1 MGGRYTSGLSTGWSY
16 WSCWTE
22 DSAVRWILD
31 HLSSTGVLSNET
43 YHQKRRR
50 SLCPLA
56 AVVFCV
62 CTCMSRQKSSEVHR
76 YSVDGCYA
84 CGTEWG
90 CYATWVSV
98 STLPVTSCVIWGRS
112 FNYCVPHFSHLYGG
126 GYNTLHLPTSQGF
139 CGDSRGSISVMLST
153 SGQWCNA
160 NLFYS
165 SLCFINVRVWGW
177 RTFRLGQQSLAKG
190 CARETHIK
198 PVRTVSFL
206 FVTLLEELWE
216 ELLLYAL
223 QNSISFFVWCIG
235 MWLTSPPPPPSSANL
250 PVFINLEK
258 IKLRTT
264 AG

>member
-1 MGGRYTSGLSTGWSY
+1 MSGLSTGWSY

-62 CTCMSRQKSSEVHR
+62 CTCMSRQKSNEVHR
-76 YSVDGCYA
+76 YSVDGCYV

-126 GYNTLHLPTSQGF
+126 G
-139 CGDSRGSISVMLST
+139 SILST
-153 SGQWCNA
+153 YLPHRG
-160 NLFYS
+160 
-165 SLCFINVRVWGW
+165 VVG
-177 RTFRLGQQSLAKG
+177 
-190 CARETHIK
+190 TH
-198 PVRTVSFL
+198 VA
-206 FVTLLEELWE
+206 
-216 ELLLYAL
+216 AL
-223 QNSISFFVWCIG
+223 VWCFQPLGSGATRTYFI
-235 MWLTSPPPPPSSANL
+235 L
-250 PVFINLEK
+250 PC
-258 IKLRTT
+258 
-264 AG
+264 AS